1 MPCLTVKEIAT
12 RLAANPES
20 VCRWLFPAGKVVSGE
35 YCVGSLNG
43 EAGKSLKVRLSGDKA
58 GVWADFAGGASG
70 DLIDLIRDAKS
81 VPLREAIKQAKVF
94 LGIADDPESVVPS
107 KKYAKPPKNPQGV
120 KKITPI
126 SEVMKYLTSERKL
139 SEEIVA
145 KFRIGDA
152 GAEIA
157 FPSFDQDGEMVSIKY
172 IGLKRDENGK
182 KAIRQEKGC
191 APALFGWQAL
201 PDGTRQ
207 VVITEGQIDA
217 MTWSQFGFP
226 ALSVPN
232 GVGDLDGWI
241 DYEWES
247 LQQFDTIYLCFD
259 SDKAGQ
265 EAVEKVAKRLGIQR
279 TINVVLKGHK
289 DANEALQSGK
299 GPDYFIEAISK
310 ARPFKPKQI
319 KSPLD
324 FRDEVMNEFFPPGGE
339 PPGFAPETLKK
350 TLRFSPGQLTIWT
363 GISAHGK
370 SNLLGQ
376 VCLEA
381 AVSGSK
387 CAIASM
393 EMPGRKTLMRMV
405 KTSLPQK
412 KEIDAETIDG
422 TLSGLSGKIWIY
434 DLLGNVSLANLME
447 LMTYS
452 VARHGVEHF
461 VIDSLM
467 KLDVDSDDNE
477 AQRLALNSLTSF
489 AMENNVHVHL
499 VCHARKSED
508 ESKAPGK
515 MDVKGAVDIINQ
527 CDNLV
532 SVWRNKP
539 KEAKR
544 LANEMDDTQSYSI
557 PDCICYVRKNRETGE
572 EGEIWLWFNPRRNRY
587 LPKDS
592 KNYPVDLDLMPSR

>member
-1 MPCLTVKEIAT
+1 MPCLTVKEIAAL
-12 RLAANPES
+12 LAANPES

-58 GVWADFAGGASG
+58 GVWADFAGEASG

-299 GPDYFIEAISK
+299 GQDYFVEAIAK
-310 ARPFKPKQI
+310 GRPFKPKQI

-350 TLRFSPGQLTIWT
+350 TLRFAPGQLTIWT